1 MNLAETVFGGQLLLA
16 IPIAL
21 LAGLVSFASPCV
33 LPLVPGYLAY
43 VGGVATPGTPSGR
56 RRLLTGVA
64 LFVLGFAV
72 IFTAYG
78 ALFGAAGSW
87 LVQWQ
92 DEITRVLG
100 GIVILMGLVF
110 IGQITALQR
119 TIKPRWRPAAGL
131 AGAPVLGIV
140 FGLGWTPCFGPTLI
154 AIQALSFGAGS
165 PMRGALLG
173 LMYCL
178 GLGLPFLAVAL
189 GLNWASGSVAFLK
202 RNLRRINVAGGLGL
216 VVIGTL
222 MLTGLWSQWIFQLQS
237 LIGGFVTP
245 I

>member
-1 MNLAETVFGGQLLLA
+1 
-16 IPIAL
+16 
-21 LAGLVSFASPCV
+21 
-33 LPLVPGYLAY
+33 
-43 VGGVATPGTPSGR
+43 
-56 RRLLTGVA
+56 
-64 LFVLGFAV
+64 
-72 IFTAYG
+72 
-78 ALFGAAGSW
+78 
-87 LVQWQ
+87 
-92 DEITRVLG
+92 
-100 GIVILMGLVF
+100 
-110 IGQITALQR
+110 
-119 TIKPRWRPAAGL
+119 
-131 AGAPVLGIV
+131 
-140 FGLGWTPCFGPTLI
+140 
-154 AIQALSFGAGS
+154 
-165 PMRGALLG
+165 MRGALLG